1 MQQPKS
7 PNVLLFD
14 PKQHPT
20 VTERRSTNADKPGT
34 RLFDPMSIA
43 RTNFTSDRSTMDQS
57 IPYVE
62 SDSPILGEHFS
73 PHRVRKP
80 LGHDFGP
87 SVPKSNSMGILV
99 GSFLGV
105 GVGIG
110 FYFLHPNKEVQK
122 LLALPGNL
130 FLSAFQCLVLPMVFC
145 VMTVVVAE
153 AFEMGRT
160 SILRLR
166 TLVPFFLTAVLATTQ
181 GLALALLFKPFFVG
195 APIVASARLSTFNM
209 TIKCSNGLYLSSSNG
224 TMGCVAASANSSDAL
239 FLAINQTIAKAG
251 GGGLDGSAEL
261 SMVDQIIQIT
271 NLMVPINIFGAMVNG
286 SLLSLV
292 LFSIPFGYAIAKSS
306 TDGTNY
312 VLDLIR
318 QVRNVFLFLLHK
330 LLMITPVAVV
340 FLMASAIGSM
350 GSENVGEVMSNIG
363 FFFLAFMTGVL
374 VHSFLV
380 LPLVLYLWT
389 RANPYAYIKHL
400 FPAYV
405 FAYGCSSSMGTLPV
419 AMACIQ
425 NTHVSRALIHM
436 TMPYGTATNLN
447 ACGIY
452 FPLALVFM
460 ANMSGLGDELTA
472 PRYIIVFFAS
482 LFGCTGTAP
491 VPHASLVYCLTLWST
506 CFPKIPLPA
515 SFAYLAAADFIIGR
529 IRPMVNVNGNA
540 IVTRILAEQVDEAFE
555 IQAATQG
562 QDSE

>member
-1 MQQPKS
+1 
-7 PNVLLFD
+7 
-14 PKQHPT
+14 
-20 VTERRSTNADKPGT
+20 
-34 RLFDPMSIA
+34 
-43 RTNFTSDRSTMDQS
+43 
-57 IPYVE
+57 
-62 SDSPILGEHFS
+62 
-73 PHRVRKP
+73 
-80 LGHDFGP
+80 
-87 SVPKSNSMGILV
+87 
-99 GSFLGV
+99 
-105 GVGIG
+105 
-110 FYFLHPNKEVQK
+110 
-122 LLALPGNL
+122 
-130 FLSAFQCLVLPMVFC
+130 
-145 VMTVVVAE
+145 
-153 AFEMGRT
+153 
-160 SILRLR
+160 
-166 TLVPFFLTAVLATTQ
+166 
-181 GLALALLFKPFFVG
+181 
-195 APIVASARLSTFNM
+195 
-209 TIKCSNGLYLSSSNG
+209 
-224 TMGCVAASANSSDAL
+224 
-239 FLAINQTIAKAG
+239 
-251 GGGLDGSAEL
+251 
-261 SMVDQIIQIT
+261 
-271 NLMVPINIFGAMVNG
+271 
-286 SLLSLV
+286 
-292 LFSIPFGYAIAKSS
+292 
-306 TDGTNY
+306 
-312 VLDLIR
+312 
-318 QVRNVFLFLLHK
+318 
-330 LLMITPVAVV
+330 MITPVAVV

-425 NTHVSRALIHM
+425 NAHVSRALIHM

>member
-1 MQQPKS
+1 
-7 PNVLLFD
+7 
-14 PKQHPT
+14 
-20 VTERRSTNADKPGT
+20 
-34 RLFDPMSIA
+34 
-43 RTNFTSDRSTMDQS
+43 
-57 IPYVE
+57 
-62 SDSPILGEHFS
+62 
-73 PHRVRKP
+73 
-80 LGHDFGP
+80 
-87 SVPKSNSMGILV
+87 
-99 GSFLGV
+99 
-105 GVGIG
+105 
-110 FYFLHPNKEVQK
+110 
-122 LLALPGNL
+122 
-130 FLSAFQCLVLPMVFC
+130 
-145 VMTVVVAE
+145 
-153 AFEMGRT
+153 
-160 SILRLR
+160 
-166 TLVPFFLTAVLATTQ
+166 
-181 GLALALLFKPFFVG
+181 
-195 APIVASARLSTFNM
+195 
-209 TIKCSNGLYLSSSNG
+209 
-224 TMGCVAASANSSDAL
+224 
-239 FLAINQTIAKAG
+239 
-251 GGGLDGSAEL
+251 
-261 SMVDQIIQIT
+261 
-271 NLMVPINIFGAMVNG
+271 
-286 SLLSLV
+286 
-292 LFSIPFGYAIAKSS
+292 
-306 TDGTNY
+306 
-312 VLDLIR
+312 
-318 QVRNVFLFLLHK
+318 RNVFLFLLHK

-425 NTHVSRALIHM
+425 NAHVSRALIHM

-460 ANMSGLGDELTA
+460 ANMSGLGDELT
-472 PRYIIVFFAS
+472 
-482 LFGCTGTAP
+482 LL

>member
-1 MQQPKS
+1 MQQPRS

-20 VTERRSTNADKPGT
+20 LTDRRAFAPHTSNVEKPLT
-34 RLFDPMSIA
+34 RFYDHVDP
-43 RTNFTSDRSTMDQS
+43 QG
-57 IPYVE
+57 IPYIE
-62 SDSPILGEHFS
+62 SESPILGDHVEA
-73 PHRVRKP
+73 PRIRQP

-87 SVPKSNSMGILV
+87 SVPKSNSMGILIGSVV
-99 GSFLGV
+99 GIA
-105 GVGIG
+105 VGIG
-110 FYFLHPNKEVQK
+110 IYFLHPSKEVQK
-122 LLALPGNL
+122 LIALPGNL
-130 FLSAFQCLVLPMVFC
+130 FLSAFQCLILPMVFC
-145 VMTVVVAE
+145 VMSVVVAE
-153 AFEMGRT
+153 AFAMGRT
-160 SILRLR
+160 SILRFR
-166 TLVPFFLTAVLATTQ
+166 TLLPYWLTAVLATIQ
-181 GLALALLFKPFFVG
+181 GMILAILFKPFFKGDSIPVT
-195 APIVASARLSTFNM
+195 VRKASFNM
-209 TIKCSNGLYLSSSNG
+209 SLQCSNGLYMTTQPNG
-224 TMGCVAASANSSDAL
+224 TLTCDGSIANATGAL
-239 FLAINQTIAKAG
+239 FLALNQTMEAASSSKA
-251 GGGLDGSAEL
+251 LSNSVEL
-261 SMVDQIIQIT
+261 SMVDQITQIT
-271 NLMVPINIFGAMVNG
+271 NLMVPSNIFSAMVNG

-292 LFSIPFGYAIAKSS
+292 LFSIPFGYAIAKTT
-306 TDGTNY
+306 TDGDNI
-312 VLDLIR
+312 VLKFVR
-318 QVRNVFLFLLHK
+318 QLRNVFLFLLHK

-425 NTHVSRALIHM
+425 NAHVSRALIHM

-491 VPHASLVYCLTLWST
+491 VPHASLVYCLTLWSS

-555 IQAATQG
+555 IQAATQES
-562 QDSE
+562 D